1 MAKLRTEYRFTL
13 PRGTGIK
20 VEAGRKV
27 SGTMRLIKVKD
38 LVDIERDSQVQRGTG
53 AYYVVL
59 LSRCITELGLSTSIN
74 RSVDFMNEINHQVIK
89 RLPLQCSEC
98 GHEYEG
104 IISQLGEA

>member
-38 LVDIERDSQVQRGTG
+38 LVDIERDSQVQRGIVKPL
-53 AYYVVL
+53 YYRTRVKY
-59 LSRCITELGLSTSIN
+59 IN
-74 RSVDFMNEINHQVIK
+74 Q
-89 RLPLQCSEC
+89 PLCNRKIGSD
-98 GHEYEG
+98 
-104 IISQLGEA
+104 